1 MSDTTVKLKTP
12 ITAHDAEISELTLRE
27 PTTEDIIDM
36 GLPTLIVITDDDK
49 PAVEIRQ
56 KVIAKY
62 ISKLGAIPMSSVK
75 KLSPGDF
82 SSCSNAV
89 MSFFGQGDGETEA

>member
-1 MSDTTVKLKTP
+1 MSIVKLNKPVTAYDEQ
-12 ITAHDAEISELTLRE
+12 ITELTLRE
-27 PTTEDIIDM
+27 PTTEDIIEM

-62 ISKLGAIPMSSVK
+62 ISKLGSVP
-75 KLSPGDF
+75 LSTVKSLAPSDY
-82 SSCSNAV
+82 SNCSGVV
-89 MSFFGQGDGETEA
+89 MGFFGQGDGEKQA

>member
-1 MSDTTVKLKTP
+1 MIVKLTKPVTSYGE
-12 ITAHDAEISELTLRE
+12 EISEITLRE
-27 PTTEDIIDM
+27 PTTEDIIEM

-62 ISKLGAIPMSSVK
+62 ISKLGSVPIATVK
-75 KLSPGDF
+75 SLAPADF
-82 SSCSNAV
+82 SSCSSAV
-89 MSFFGQGDGETEA
+89 MGFFGQGDGETPA